1 LDQSAEFIQKIVDL
15 APATQIEIHG
25 LPYGTRDLTLIS
37 TPSAPALSVG
47 TLDGFVNLLESGVDG
62 FEVAESLIHITTY
75 GCVDLVQSKADS
87 YGRRIA
93 HVTAQLTEGIT
104 TFPYFNRFGPQ
115 EDFIIGLQSHF
126 QSTPD
131 LAGLLDLASHITGKE
146 TVKQIDSGITQEV
159 TVQRG
164 SAFKESV
171 EVKAR
176 VTLKPFRTFRELDQ
190 PASDFIFRVKD
201 GAQLA
206 LFEAD
211 GGAWKIAAIGLIS
224 EWLRNR
230 IKTSLVAELANL
242 PIIS

>member
-1 LDQSAEFIQKIVDL
+1 MDFTADAIQKIVDL
-15 APATQIEIHG
+15 APPTHTELHG
-25 LPYGTRDLTLIS
+25 LPFATRTLTLIP
-37 TPSAPALSVG
+37 TPSAPAFTVG
-47 TLDGFVNLLESGVDG
+47 TLDGFVNMLECGVDE
-62 FEVAESLIHITTY
+62 FEVDSSFIHVT
-75 GCVDLVQSKADS
+75 GFGRVDLVQRKADS

-93 HVTAQLTEGIT
+93 HVTATLTEGVT
-104 TFPYFNRFGPQ
+104 TFPFFNKFGAQ

-126 QSTPD
+126 QSTTD
-131 LAGLLDLASHITGKE
+131 LTGLLDLASHITGKE
-146 TVKQIDSGITQEV
+146 TVKQVDSGITQEV

-176 VTLKPFRTFRELDQ
+176 ITLKPFRTFRELDQ
-190 PASDFIFRVKD
+190 PASEFIFRVKD

-211 GGAWKIAAIGLIS
+211 GGAWKIAAIGAIAS
-224 EWLRNR
+224 WLSNR
-230 IKTSLVAELANL
+230 IKTSNVTELANL

>member
-1 LDQSAEFIQKIVDL
+1 LDNSAEAIQKILDL
-15 APATQIEIHG
+15 ARPVTVSEHG
-25 LPYGTRDLTLIS
+25 LAWATRNLTLL
-37 TPSAPALSVG
+37 TPPAAPAFTVG
-47 TLDGFVNLLESGVDG
+47 TLDGLVNLLESGVDA
-62 FEVAESLIHITTY
+62 FDVASSLIHIVTF
-75 GCVDLVQSKADS
+75 GRVDLAQRKADS
-87 YGRRIA
+87 HGRRIA
-93 HVTAQLTEGIT
+93 HVTATLTEGVT

-146 TVKQIDSGITQEV
+146 TVKQVDSGITQEV

-176 VTLKPFRTFRELDQ
+176 VVLKPFRTFRELDQ
-190 PASDFIFRVKD
+190 PAGEFIFRVKD

-211 GGAWKIAAIGLIS
+211 GGAWKISAIGLIS
-224 EWLRNR
+224 SWLKNR
-230 IKTSLVAELANL
+230 INTSTIAELAQL

>member
-1 LDQSAEFIQKIVDL
+1 MDQSAEFIQKIVDL

-25 LPYGTRDLTLIS
+25 LPYGTRALTLIP

-47 TLDGFVNLLESGVDG
+47 TLDGFVNMLESGVDG

-75 GCVDLVQSKADS
+75 SRVDLVQRKADS
-87 YGRRIA
+87 YGRRVS
-93 HVTAQLTEGIT
+93 HVTAVLTEGVT
-104 TFPYFNRFGPQ
+104 TFPYFNRFGSQ

-146 TVKQIDSGITQEV
+146 TVKQVDSGITQEV

-176 VTLKPFRTFRELDQ
+176 VALKPFRTFRELDQ

>member
-1 LDQSAEFIQKIVDL
+1 MSAEAIQRILEL
-15 APATQIEIHG
+15 AAPVTVSEHG
-25 LPYGTRDLTLIS
+25 LPWSTRSLSLV
-37 TPSAPALSVG
+37 TPPVAPAFTVG
-47 TLDGFVNLLESGVDG
+47 TLDGFVNMLESGVDAFDVTG
-62 FEVAESLIHITTY
+62 ALIHIT
-75 GCVDLVQSKADS
+75 GFGRVDLVQRKQDS

-93 HVTAQLTEGIT
+93 HVTASLTEGVT

-126 QSTPD
+126 QSSPD

-146 TVKQIDSGITQEV
+146 TVKQVDSGVMQEV

-164 SAFKESV
+164 SAFKEAV

-190 PASDFIFRVKD
+190 PASEFIFRVKD

-211 GGAWKIAAIGLIS
+211 GGAWKIAAIGLIAD
-224 EWLRNR
+224 WLKNR
-230 IKTSLVAELANL
+230 INTSTVAELANL